1 MKKEAVFASEFE
13 QMEMFNFPFSEKEI
27 AVKELAE
34 KIALE
39 APTLKEL
46 TPEQLE
52 QVAKIVIAQRLTDEL
67 NQKVNFAKINQQKE
81 KEVFLQ
87 KYKSHHSKRTYKN
100 ALDKLFAF
108 CRNFNIELLALTPA
122 QADNFIYE
130 LSNKSSSSVA
140 RLGASVA
147 SSFYSFLERRH
158 SGIKNP
164 FRGSKARPSERKVRN
179 FEIPTK
185 PELDI
190 IINELPKLYA
200 NAVSIMAN
208 TGLRVGALPTLK
220 KVAGNRY
227 TAESKGKFFSLEL
240 PKDFETE
247 IEALQGK
254 TAGTLE
260 SVLHYHINR
269 LHQEGKI
276 NGKYSPHDFRHF
288 FAVNLYQKTKDIY
301 KLKTALNHSSIST
314 TERYLRG
321 LGQI

>member
-1 MKKEAVFASEFE
+1 MRNEPPELPNLAI
-13 QMEMFNFPFSEKEI
+13 SEKELAI
-27 AVKELAE
+27 KELAQ

-39 APTLKEL
+39 APTLKDL

-52 QVAKIVIAQRLTDEL
+52 QLAKIVIAQRLTNEL
-67 NQKVNFAKINQQKE
+67 HQKVNFALIDLQRE

-87 KYKSHHSKRTYKN
+87 KYKSHHSKRTYRN

-108 CRNFNIELLALTPA
+108 CRNFNIEPLALTPA
-122 QADNFIYE
+122 QADDFIYE
-130 LSNKSSSSVA
+130 LSNKASPSVA

-147 SSFYSFLERRH
+147 SSFYSFLARRH
-158 SGIKNP
+158 SDIINP
-164 FRGSKARPSERKVRN
+164 FRGSKARPSERKVRA
-179 FEIPTK
+179 FAIPTE

-190 IINELPKLYA
+190 IINELPKLYS
-200 NAVSIMAN
+200 NAVAIMAY

-227 TAESKGKFFSLEL
+227 TGESKGKSFSLTL
-240 PKDFETE
+240 PKDFE
-247 IEALQGK
+247 IEAFAGK

-260 SVLHYHINR
+260 STIGYYINR
-269 LHQEGKI
+269 LHKDGKI
-276 NGKYSPHDFRHF
+276 NGKYSPHDFRHYY
-288 FAVNLYQKTKDIY
+288 AVNLYEATKDIH
-301 KLKTALNHSSIST
+301 KLKTALNHSSIAT